1 MIKYTKQDIIKLYNI
16 GILEL
21 VYTNSILSIKG
32 YSYDNKQKEFIYD
45 VSINGGL
52 YKMNESAIEQLE
64 LLQQVVPFK
73 IH

>member
-1 MIKYTKQDIIKLYNI
+1 MTPKYNI

-21 VYTNSILSIKG
+21 TYTTLSIKG

-45 VSINGGL
+45 VSINDGL
-52 YKMNESAIEQLE
+52 YKMNESAIDNLV

-73 IH
+73 VY

>member
-1 MIKYTKQDIIKLYNI
+1 MKPKYNI

-21 VYTNSILSIKG
+21 TYITLSTQG

-45 VSINGGL
+45 VYINDGL

-64 LLQQVVPFK
+64 LLQQVVPFRVCSDF
-73 IH
+73 

>member
-1 MIKYTKQDIIKLYNI
+1 MKPKYNI

-21 VYTNSILSIKG
+21 TYTALSIKG

-45 VSINGGL
+45 VSINDGL
-52 YKMNESAIEQLE
+52 YKMNESAIDNLV

-73 IH
+73 VY

>member
-1 MIKYTKQDIIKLYNI
+1 MKVNKPKYNI

-45 VSINGGL
+45 VSINNGL
-52 YKMNESAIEQLE
+52 YKMNESAIDNLI
-64 LLQQVVPFK
+64 LLQQIVPFRV
-73 IH
+73 H

>member
-1 MIKYTKQDIIKLYNI
+1 MKVNKPKYNI

-45 VSINGGL
+45 VSINNGL
-52 YKMNESAIEQLE
+52 YKMNESAIDNLI
-64 LLQQVVPFK
+64 LLQQIIPFRV
-73 IH
+73 H